1 MTVAIMEMMRLS
13 NGARHHGQSRGWGG
27 LLTHIVSV
35 LCSKFRVQSCME
47 AMFASV
53 QAVKQYDGGSLLEQH
68 PSTVRLA
75 VTISVVTLSADGY
88 WI

>member
-1 MTVAIMEMMRLS
+1 
-13 NGARHHGQSRGWGG
+13 
-27 LLTHIVSV
+27 
-35 LCSKFRVQSCME
+35 ME